1 MKLKTIKQKL
11 NLYTGVVLAVV
22 FLVACIVAFMYSRTS
37 NEKKVRA
44 QLEQIANQKNL
55 EFQANLN
62 SQIILALQMSK
73 SPVIIDYFR
82 NPTDEDLFDQA
93 LKEFSAYQESFLGKA
108 SFWINAKDL
117 KFYSDLNYS
126 YTVNPDDPDSYWY
139 NMTLNE
145 TEVYNFN
152 INYNSELKKT
162 MLWLNVVVR
171 DEKDKPVGIVGTG
184 IPLSNFINEMYK
196 NFDDRIQMYL
206 YNSSLEITGA
216 RDSKILSDKP
226 QVTEFLPYLTEDKAL
241 VEKPVHYKDHGEY
254 YVAPVS
260 VIGWNL
266 VLYRPQHAS
275 DILTYEGMVLGLIM
289 ILIAVVITVFF
300 TYIIR
305 KLMIQTT
312 NHLDTT
318 KEKASAQVELM
329 DQVNAT
335 ITENVDYL
343 DQFGTLIEHQINQIS
358 TSVDNTTDLMNDL
371 EAMNVLRKDSIDSTN
386 DLADSSRVGNSHIA
400 NITAK
405 IEEMSECTD
414 RLTSANNLIASITS
428 KTNLLA
434 MNASIE
440 ASHAGEQ
447 GKGFAVVAKEI
458 RALAEKSR
466 AQQQDVSRA
475 IADINAMVKDMVQY
489 SETAKESFDQIVQN
503 TERVQDN
510 FQNMSN
516 KLESEASLVQ
526 TISAN
531 LQNVSNSNQKINMSF
546 AEMKQSNKLVSTDIS
561 KAVESSDELLVI
573 TDDLLK
579 RIIGPENSS
588 KD

>member
-1 MKLKTIKQKL
+1 MKQRTIRSKIKL
-11 NLYTGVVLAVV
+11 YSITVMAVVLVLSAIMTGIYSRS
-22 FLVACIVAFMYSRTS
+22 ANRTRIVA
-37 NEKKVRA
+37 E
-44 QLEQIANQKNL
+44 LERIANQKNL

-62 SQIILALQMSK
+62 SQIILALQMAK
-73 SPVIIDYFR
+73 SPVVVDYFLD
-82 NPTDEDLFDQA
+82 PKDDDLFEQA
-93 LKEFSAYQESFLGKA
+93 KKEIAAYQESFLGRT

-126 YTVNPDDPDSYWY
+126 YTLDPSNPDDYWW
-139 NMTLNE
+139 NMTMKE

-152 INYNSELKKT
+152 INYNKELGKT

-171 DEKDKPVGIVGTG
+171 DTKDNAIGIVGTG
-184 IPLSNFINEMYK
+184 IPITEFVNDMYK
-196 NFDDRIQMYL
+196 NLPAGINMYL
-206 YNSSLEITGA
+206 YNNSLEVTGA
-216 RDSKILSDKP
+216 KDQKILAEKHSI
-226 QVTEFLPYLTEDKAL
+226 TEFLPGLDNDKAL
-241 VEKPVHYKDHGEY
+241 TDQMISFTKKGEY
-254 YVAPVS
+254 VINPIK

-266 VLYRPQHAS
+266 VLFVPAQFS
-275 DILTYEGMVLGLIM
+275 DNFSGDVFLFGLILDIVCLIIIVIFTV
-289 ILIAVVITVFF
+289 IL
-300 TYIIR
+300 YN
-305 KLMIQTT
+305 LMNRTT
-312 NHLDTT
+312 EHLDTT
-318 KEKASAQVELM
+318 KEKASVQVDLM

-343 DQFGTLIEHQINQIS
+343 EQFGNLIEHQINQIS
-358 TSVDNTTDLMNDL
+358 TSTENTNDLMNDL
-371 EAMNVLRKDSIDSTN
+371 EAMNILRKDSIDSTN
-386 DLADSSRVGNSHIA
+386 DLADSSRTGNEHIS

-405 IEEMSECTD
+405 IGEMSECTN

-475 IADINAMVKDMVQY
+475 IADINAMVKDMVSY
-489 SETAKESFDQIVQN
+489 SETAKASFDQIVAN

-531 LQNVSNSNQKINMSF
+531 LQNVSNSNQKINLSF
-546 AEMKQSNKLVSTDIS
+546 AEMKQSNKLVSKEIS
-561 KAVESSDELLVI
+561 KAVESSDALLVVTDELLKKI
-573 TDDLLK
+573 RGEDK
-579 RIIGPENSS
+579 E
-588 KD
+588 

>member
-1 MKLKTIKQKL
+1 MKQRTIRSKIKL
-11 NLYTGVVLAVV
+11 YSITVMAVVLVLSAIMTGIYSRS
-22 FLVACIVAFMYSRTS
+22 ANRTRIVAD
-37 NEKKVRA
+37 
-44 QLEQIANQKNL
+44 LERIANQKNL

-62 SQIILALQMSK
+62 SQIILALQMAK
-73 SPVIIDYFR
+73 SPVVVDYFLD
-82 NPTDEDLFDQA
+82 PKDDDLFEQA
-93 LKEFSAYQESFLGKA
+93 KKEIAAYQESFLGRT

-126 YTVNPDDPDSYWY
+126 YTLDPSNPDDYWW
-139 NMTLNE
+139 NMTMKE

-152 INYNSELKKT
+152 INYNKELGKT

-171 DEKDKPVGIVGTG
+171 DTKDNAIGIVGTG
-184 IPLSNFINEMYK
+184 IPITEFVNDMYK
-196 NFDDRIQMYL
+196 NLPDGINMYL
-206 YNSSLEITGA
+206 YNNSLEVTGA
-216 RDSKILSDKP
+216 KDQKILAEKHSI
-226 QVTEFLPYLTEDKAL
+226 TEFLPGLDNDKAL
-241 VEKPVHYKDHGEY
+241 TDQMISFTKKGEY
-254 YVAPVS
+254 VINPIK

-266 VLYRPQHAS
+266 VLFVPAQFS
-275 DILTYEGMVLGLIM
+275 DNFSGDVFLFGLILDIVCLIIIVIFTV
-289 ILIAVVITVFF
+289 IL
-300 TYIIR
+300 YN
-305 KLMIQTT
+305 LMNRTT
-312 NHLDTT
+312 EHLDTT
-318 KEKASAQVELM
+318 KEKASVQVDLM

-343 DQFGTLIEHQINQIS
+343 EQFGNLIEHQINQIS
-358 TSVDNTTDLMNDL
+358 TSTENTNDLMNDL
-371 EAMNVLRKDSIDSTN
+371 EAMNILRKDSIDSTN
-386 DLADSSRVGNSHIA
+386 DLADSSRTGNEHIS

-405 IEEMSECTD
+405 IGEMSECTN

-475 IADINAMVKDMVQY
+475 IADINAMVKDMVSY
-489 SETAKESFDQIVQN
+489 SETAKASFDQIVAN

-531 LQNVSNSNQKINMSF
+531 LQNVSNSNQKINLSF
-546 AEMKQSNKLVSTDIS
+546 AEMKQSNKLVSKEIS
-561 KAVESSDELLVI
+561 KAVESSDALLVVTDELLKKI
-573 TDDLLK
+573 RGEDK
-579 RIIGPENSS
+579 E
-588 KD
+588 

>member
-1 MKLKTIKQKL
+1 MA
-11 NLYTGVVLAVV
+11 VVLVLSAIMTGIYSRS
-22 FLVACIVAFMYSRTS
+22 ANRTRIVA
-37 NEKKVRA
+37 E
-44 QLEQIANQKNL
+44 LERIANQKNL

-62 SQIILALQMSK
+62 SQIILALQMAK
-73 SPVIIDYFR
+73 SPVVVDYFLD
-82 NPTDEDLFDQA
+82 PKDDDLFEQA
-93 LKEFSAYQESFLGKA
+93 KKEIAAYQESFLGRT

-126 YTVNPDDPDSYWY
+126 YTLDPSNPDDYWW
-139 NMTLNE
+139 NMTMKE

-152 INYNSELKKT
+152 INYNKELGKT

-171 DEKDKPVGIVGTG
+171 DTKDNAIGIVGTG
-184 IPLSNFINEMYK
+184 IPITEFVNDMYK
-196 NFDDRIQMYL
+196 NLPVGINMYL
-206 YNSSLEITGA
+206 YNNSLEVTGA
-216 RDSKILSDKP
+216 KDQKILAEKHSI
-226 QVTEFLPYLTEDKAL
+226 TEFLPGLDNDKAL
-241 VEKPVHYKDHGEY
+241 TDQMISFTKKGEY
-254 YVAPVS
+254 VINPIK

-266 VLYRPQHAS
+266 VLFVPAQFS
-275 DILTYEGMVLGLIM
+275 DNFSGDVFLFGLILDIVCLIIIVIFTV
-289 ILIAVVITVFF
+289 IL
-300 TYIIR
+300 YN
-305 KLMIQTT
+305 LMNRTT
-312 NHLDTT
+312 EHLDTT
-318 KEKASAQVELM
+318 KEKASVQVDLM

-343 DQFGTLIEHQINQIS
+343 EQFGNLIEHQINQIS
-358 TSVDNTTDLMNDL
+358 TSTENTNDLMNDL
-371 EAMNVLRKDSIDSTN
+371 EAMNILRKDSIDSTN
-386 DLADSSRVGNSHIA
+386 DLADSSRTGNEHIS

-405 IEEMSECTD
+405 IGEMSECTN

-475 IADINAMVKDMVQY
+475 IADINAMVKDMVSY
-489 SETAKESFDQIVQN
+489 SETAKASFDQIVAN

-531 LQNVSNSNQKINMSF
+531 LQNVSNSNQKINLSF
-546 AEMKQSNKLVSTDIS
+546 AEMKQSNKLVSKEIS
-561 KAVESSDELLVI
+561 KAVESSDALLVVTDELLKKI
-573 TDDLLK
+573 RGEDK
-579 RIIGPENSS
+579 E
-588 KD
+588 

>member
-1 MKLKTIKQKL
+1 MKQRTIRSKIR
-11 NLYTGVVLAVV
+11 LYSITVMAVVLVLSAIMTGIYSRS
-22 FLVACIVAFMYSRTS
+22 ANRTRIVA
-37 NEKKVRA
+37 E
-44 QLEQIANQKNL
+44 LEQIANQKNL

-62 SQIILALQMSK
+62 SQIILALQMAK
-73 SPVIIDYFR
+73 SPVVVDYFLD
-82 NPTDEDLFDQA
+82 PKDDDLFEQA
-93 LKEFSAYQESFLGKA
+93 KKEIAAYQESFLGRT

-117 KFYSDLNYS
+117 KFYSDLKYS
-126 YTVNPDDPDSYWY
+126 YTLDPSNPDDYWW
-139 NMTLNE
+139 NMTMKE

-152 INYNSELKKT
+152 INYNKEVGKT
-162 MLWLNVVVR
+162 LLWLNVVVR
-171 DEKDKPVGIVGTG
+171 DTKDNAIGIVGTG
-184 IPLSNFINEMYK
+184 IPITEFVNDMYK
-196 NFDDRIQMYL
+196 NLPAGINMYL
-206 YNSSLEITGA
+206 YNNSLEVTGA
-216 RDSKILSDKP
+216 KDQKILAEKHSI
-226 QVTEFLPYLTEDKAL
+226 TEFLPGLDNDKAL
-241 VEKPVHYKDHGEY
+241 TDQMISFTKKGEY
-254 YVAPVS
+254 VINPIK

-266 VLYRPQHAS
+266 VLFVPAQFS
-275 DILTYEGMVLGLIM
+275 DNFSGDVFLFGLILDIVCLIIIVIFTV
-289 ILIAVVITVFF
+289 IL
-300 TYIIR
+300 YN
-305 KLMIQTT
+305 LMNRTT
-312 NHLDTT
+312 EHLDTT
-318 KEKASAQVELM
+318 KEKASVQVDLM

-343 DQFGTLIEHQINQIS
+343 EQFGNLIEHQINQIS
-358 TSVDNTTDLMNDL
+358 TSTENTNDLMNDL
-371 EAMNVLRKDSIDSTN
+371 EAMNTLRKDSIDSTN
-386 DLADSSRVGNSHIA
+386 DLADSSRTGNEHIS

-405 IEEMSECTD
+405 IGEMSECTN

-475 IADINAMVKDMVQY
+475 IADINAMVKDMVSY
-489 SETAKESFDQIVQN
+489 SETAKASFDQIVAN

-531 LQNVSNSNQKINMSF
+531 LQNVSNSNQKINLSF
-546 AEMKQSNKLVSTDIS
+546 AEMKQSNKLVSKEIS
-561 KAVESSDELLVI
+561 KAVESSDALLVVTDELLKKI
-573 TDDLLK
+573 RGEDK
-579 RIIGPENSS
+579 E
-588 KD
+588 

>member
-1 MKLKTIKQKL
+1 MKQRTIRSKIKL
-11 NLYTGVVLAVV
+11 YSITVMAVVLVLSAIMTGIYSRS
-22 FLVACIVAFMYSRTS
+22 ANRTRIVA
-37 NEKKVRA
+37 E
-44 QLEQIANQKNL
+44 LERIANQKNL

-62 SQIILALQMSK
+62 SQIILALQMAK
-73 SPVIIDYFR
+73 SPVVVDYFLD
-82 NPTDEDLFDQA
+82 PKDDDLFEQA
-93 LKEFSAYQESFLGKA
+93 KKEIAAYQESFLGRT

-126 YTVNPDDPDSYWY
+126 YTLDPSNPDDYWW
-139 NMTLNE
+139 NMTMKE

-152 INYNSELKKT
+152 INYNKELGKT

-171 DEKDKPVGIVGTG
+171 DTKDNAIGIVGTG
-184 IPLSNFINEMYK
+184 IPITEFVNDMYK
-196 NFDDRIQMYL
+196 NLPDGINMYL
-206 YNSSLEITGA
+206 YNNSLEVTGA
-216 RDSKILSDKP
+216 KDQKILAEKHSI
-226 QVTEFLPYLTEDKAL
+226 TEFLPGLDNDKAL
-241 VEKPVHYKDHGEY
+241 TDQMISFTKKGEY
-254 YVAPVS
+254 VIHPIK

-266 VLYRPQHAS
+266 VLFVPAQFS
-275 DILTYEGMVLGLIM
+275 DNFSGDVFLFGLILDIVCLIIIVIFTV
-289 ILIAVVITVFF
+289 IL
-300 TYIIR
+300 YN
-305 KLMIQTT
+305 LMNRTT
-312 NHLDTT
+312 EHLDTT
-318 KEKASAQVELM
+318 KEKASVQVDLM

-343 DQFGTLIEHQINQIS
+343 EQFGNLIEHQINQIS
-358 TSVDNTTDLMNDL
+358 TSTENTNDLMNDL
-371 EAMNVLRKDSIDSTN
+371 EAMNILRKDSIDSTN
-386 DLADSSRVGNSHIA
+386 DLADSSRTGNEHIS

-405 IEEMSECTD
+405 IGEMSECTN

-475 IADINAMVKDMVQY
+475 IADINAMVKDMVSY
-489 SETAKESFDQIVQN
+489 SETAKASFDQIVAN

-531 LQNVSNSNQKINMSF
+531 LQNVSNSNQKINLSF
-546 AEMKQSNKLVSTDIS
+546 AEMKQSNKLVSKEIS
-561 KAVESSDELLVI
+561 KAVESSDALLVVTDELLKKI
-573 TDDLLK
+573 RGEDK
-579 RIIGPENSS
+579 E
-588 KD
+588 

>member
-1 MKLKTIKQKL
+1 MKQRTIRSKIR
-11 NLYTGVVLAVV
+11 LYSITVMAVVLVLSAIMTGIYSRS
-22 FLVACIVAFMYSRTS
+22 ANRTRIVA
-37 NEKKVRA
+37 E
-44 QLEQIANQKNL
+44 LERIANQKNL

-62 SQIILALQMSK
+62 SQIILALQMAK
-73 SPVIIDYFR
+73 SPVVVDYFLD
-82 NPTDEDLFDQA
+82 PKDDDLFEQA
-93 LKEFSAYQESFLGKA
+93 KKEIAAYQESFLGRT

-126 YTVNPDDPDSYWY
+126 YTLDPSNPDDYWW
-139 NMTLNE
+139 NMTMKE

-152 INYNSELKKT
+152 INYNKELGKT

-171 DEKDKPVGIVGTG
+171 DTKDNAIGIVGTG
-184 IPLSNFINEMYK
+184 IPITEFVNDMYK
-196 NFDDRIQMYL
+196 NLPAGINMYL
-206 YNSSLEITGA
+206 YNNSLEVTGA
-216 RDSKILSDKP
+216 KDQKILAEKHSI
-226 QVTEFLPYLTEDKAL
+226 TEFLPGLDNDKAL
-241 VEKPVHYKDHGEY
+241 TDQMISFTKKGEY
-254 YVAPVS
+254 VINPIK

-266 VLYRPQHAS
+266 VLFVPAQFS
-275 DILTYEGMVLGLIM
+275 DNFSGDVFLFGLILDIVCLIIIVIFTV
-289 ILIAVVITVFF
+289 IL
-300 TYIIR
+300 YN
-305 KLMIQTT
+305 LMNRTT
-312 NHLDTT
+312 EHLDTT
-318 KEKASAQVELM
+318 KEKASVQVDLM

-343 DQFGTLIEHQINQIS
+343 EQFGNLIEHQINQIS
-358 TSVDNTTDLMNDL
+358 TSTENTNDLMNDL
-371 EAMNVLRKDSIDSTN
+371 EAMNILRKDSIDSTN
-386 DLADSSRVGNSHIA
+386 DLADSSRTGNEHIS

-405 IEEMSECTD
+405 IGEMSECTN

-475 IADINAMVKDMVQY
+475 IADINAMVKDMVSY
-489 SETAKESFDQIVQN
+489 SETAKASFDQIVAN

-531 LQNVSNSNQKINMSF
+531 LQNVSNSNQKINLSF
-546 AEMKQSNKLVSTDIS
+546 AEMKQSNKLVSKEIS
-561 KAVESSDELLVI
+561 KAVESSDALLVVTDELLKKI
-573 TDDLLK
+573 RGEDK
-579 RIIGPENSS
+579 E
-588 KD
+588 

>member
-1 MKLKTIKQKL
+1 MKQRTIRSKIR
-11 NLYTGVVLAVV
+11 LYSITVMAVVLVLSAIMTGIYSRS
-22 FLVACIVAFMYSRTS
+22 ANRTRIVA
-37 NEKKVRA
+37 E
-44 QLEQIANQKNL
+44 LEQIANQKNL

-62 SQIILALQMSK
+62 SQIILALQMAK
-73 SPVIIDYFR
+73 SPVVVDYFLD
-82 NPTDEDLFDQA
+82 PKDDDLFEQA
-93 LKEFSAYQESFLGKA
+93 KKEIAAYQESFLGRT

-117 KFYSDLNYS
+117 KFYSDLKYS
-126 YTVNPDDPDSYWY
+126 YTLDPSNPDDYWW
-139 NMTLNE
+139 NMTMKE

-152 INYNSELKKT
+152 INYNKELGKT

-171 DEKDKPVGIVGTG
+171 DTKDNAIGIVGTG
-184 IPLSNFINEMYK
+184 IPITEFVNDMYK
-196 NFDDRIQMYL
+196 NLPAGINMYL
-206 YNSSLEITGA
+206 YNNSLEVTGA
-216 RDSKILSDKP
+216 KDQKILAEKHSI
-226 QVTEFLPYLTEDKAL
+226 TEFLPGLDNDKAL
-241 VEKPVHYKDHGEY
+241 TDQMISFTKKGEY
-254 YVAPVS
+254 VINPIK

-266 VLYRPQHAS
+266 VLFVPAQFS
-275 DILTYEGMVLGLIM
+275 DNFSGDVFLFGLILDIVCLIIIVIFTV
-289 ILIAVVITVFF
+289 IL
-300 TYIIR
+300 YN
-305 KLMIQTT
+305 LMNRTT
-312 NHLDTT
+312 EHLDTT
-318 KEKASAQVELM
+318 KEKASVQVDLM

-343 DQFGTLIEHQINQIS
+343 EQFGNLIEHQINQIS
-358 TSVDNTTDLMNDL
+358 TSTENTNDLMNDL
-371 EAMNVLRKDSIDSTN
+371 EAMNILRKDSIDSTN
-386 DLADSSRVGNSHIA
+386 DLADSSRTGNEHIS

-405 IEEMSECTD
+405 IGEMSECTN

-475 IADINAMVKDMVQY
+475 IADINAMVKDMVSY
-489 SETAKESFDQIVQN
+489 SETAKASFDQIVAN

-531 LQNVSNSNQKINMSF
+531 LQNVSNSNQKINLSF
-546 AEMKQSNKLVSTDIS
+546 AEMKQSNKLVSKEIS
-561 KAVESSDELLVI
+561 KAVESSDALLVVTDELLKKI
-573 TDDLLK
+573 RGEDK
-579 RIIGPENSS
+579 E
-588 KD
+588 

>member
-1 MKLKTIKQKL
+1 MKQRTIRSKIR
-11 NLYTGVVLAVV
+11 LYSITVMAVVLVLSAIMTGIYSRS
-22 FLVACIVAFMYSRTS
+22 ANRTRIVA
-37 NEKKVRA
+37 E
-44 QLEQIANQKNL
+44 LEQIANQKNL

-62 SQIILALQMSK
+62 SQIILALQMAK
-73 SPVIIDYFR
+73 SPVVVDYFLD
-82 NPTDEDLFDQA
+82 PKDDDLFEQA
-93 LKEFSAYQESFLGKA
+93 KKEIAAYQESFLGRT

-117 KFYSDLNYS
+117 KFYSDLKYS
-126 YTVNPDDPDSYWY
+126 YTLDPSNPDDYWW
-139 NMTLNE
+139 NMTMNE

-152 INYNSELKKT
+152 INYNKEVGKT
-162 MLWLNVVVR
+162 LLWLNVVVR
-171 DEKDKPVGIVGTG
+171 DTKDNAIGIVGTG
-184 IPLSNFINEMYK
+184 IPLTEFVNDMYK
-196 NFDDRIQMYL
+196 NLPDGINMYL
-206 YNSSLEITGA
+206 YNNSLEVTGA
-216 RDSKILSDKP
+216 KDQKILAEKHSI
-226 QVTEFLPYLTEDKAL
+226 TEFLPGLDNDKAL
-241 VEKPVHYKDHGEY
+241 TDQMISFTKKGEY
-254 YVAPVS
+254 VINPIK

-266 VLYRPQHAS
+266 VLFVPAQFS
-275 DILTYEGMVLGLIM
+275 DNFSGDVFLFGLILDIVCLIIIVIFTV
-289 ILIAVVITVFF
+289 IL
-300 TYIIR
+300 YN
-305 KLMIQTT
+305 LMNRTT
-312 NHLDTT
+312 EHLDTT
-318 KEKASAQVELM
+318 KEKASVQVDLM

-343 DQFGTLIEHQINQIS
+343 EQFGNLIEHQINQIS
-358 TSVDNTTDLMNDL
+358 TSTENTNDLMNDL
-371 EAMNVLRKDSIDSTN
+371 EAMNILRKDSIDSTN
-386 DLADSSRVGNSHIA
+386 DLADSSRTGNEHIS

-405 IEEMSECTD
+405 IGEMSECTN

-475 IADINAMVKDMVQY
+475 IADINAMVKDMVSY
-489 SETAKESFDQIVQN
+489 SETAKASFDQIVAN

-531 LQNVSNSNQKINMSF
+531 LQNVSNSNQKINLSF
-546 AEMKQSNKLVSTDIS
+546 AEMKQSNKLVSKEIS
-561 KAVESSDELLVI
+561 KAVESSDDLLVVTDELLKKI
-573 TDDLLK
+573 RGEDK
-579 RIIGPENSS
+579 E
-588 KD
+588 

>member
-1 MKLKTIKQKL
+1 MKQRTIRSKIKL
-11 NLYTGVVLAVV
+11 YSITVMAVVLVLSAIMTGIYSRS
-22 FLVACIVAFMYSRTS
+22 ANRTRIVA
-37 NEKKVRA
+37 E
-44 QLEQIANQKNL
+44 LERIANQKNL

-62 SQIILALQMSK
+62 SQIILALQMAK
-73 SPVIIDYFR
+73 SPVVVDYFLD
-82 NPTDEDLFDQA
+82 PKDDDLFEQA
-93 LKEFSAYQESFLGKA
+93 KKEIAAYQESFLGRT

-126 YTVNPDDPDSYWY
+126 YTLDPSNPDDYWW
-139 NMTLNE
+139 NMTMKE

-152 INYNSELKKT
+152 INYNKELGKT

-171 DEKDKPVGIVGTG
+171 DTKDNAIGIVGTG
-184 IPLSNFINEMYK
+184 IPITEFVNDMYK
-196 NFDDRIQMYL
+196 NLPDGINMYL
-206 YNSSLEITGA
+206 YNNSLEVTGA
-216 RDSKILSDKP
+216 KDQKILAEKHSI
-226 QVTEFLPYLTEDKAL
+226 TEFLPGLDNDKAL
-241 VEKPVHYKDHGEY
+241 TDQMISFTKKGEY
-254 YVAPVS
+254 VINPIK

-266 VLYRPQHAS
+266 VLFVPAQFS
-275 DILTYEGMVLGLIM
+275 DNFSGDVFLFGLILDIVCLIIIVIFTV
-289 ILIAVVITVFF
+289 IL
-300 TYIIR
+300 YN
-305 KLMIQTT
+305 LMNRTT
-312 NHLDTT
+312 EHLDTT
-318 KEKASAQVELM
+318 KEKASVQVDLM

-343 DQFGTLIEHQINQIS
+343 EQFGNLIEHQINQIS
-358 TSVDNTTDLMNDL
+358 TSTENTNDLMNDL
-371 EAMNVLRKDSIDSTN
+371 EAMNILRKDSIDSTN
-386 DLADSSRVGNSHIA
+386 DLADSSRTGNEHIS

-405 IEEMSECTD
+405 IGEMSECTN

-475 IADINAMVKDMVQY
+475 IADINAMVKDMVSY
-489 SETAKESFDQIVQN
+489 SETAKASFDQIVAN

-531 LQNVSNSNQKINMSF
+531 LQNVSNSNQKINLSF
-546 AEMKQSNKLVSTDIS
+546 AEMKQSNKLVSKEIS
-561 KAVESSDELLVI
+561 KAVESSDALLVVTDELLKKI
-573 TDDLLK
+573 RGEDK
-579 RIIGPENSS
+579 E
-588 KD
+588 

>member
-1 MKLKTIKQKL
+1 MKQRTIRSKIR
-11 NLYTGVVLAVV
+11 LYSITVMAVVLVLSAIMTGIYSRS
-22 FLVACIVAFMYSRTS
+22 ANRTRIVA
-37 NEKKVRA
+37 E
-44 QLEQIANQKNL
+44 LEQIANQKNL

-62 SQIILALQMSK
+62 SQIILALQMAK
-73 SPVIIDYFR
+73 SPVVVDYFL
-82 NPTDEDLFDQA
+82 NPKDDDLFEQA
-93 LKEFSAYQESFLGKA
+93 KKEIAAYQESFLGRT

-117 KFYSDLNYS
+117 KFYSDLKYS
-126 YTVNPDDPDSYWY
+126 YTLDPSNPDDYWW
-139 NMTLNE
+139 NMTMKE

-152 INYNSELKKT
+152 INYNKEVGKT
-162 MLWLNVVVR
+162 LLWLNVVVR
-171 DEKDKPVGIVGTG
+171 DTKDNAIGIVGTG
-184 IPLSNFINEMYK
+184 IPLTEFVNDMYK
-196 NFDDRIQMYL
+196 NLPDGINMYL
-206 YNSSLEITGA
+206 YNNSLEVTGA
-216 RDSKILSDKP
+216 KDQKILAEKP
-226 QVTEFLPYLTEDKAL
+226 SITEFLPGLDNDKAL
-241 VEKPVHYKDHGEY
+241 TDKMISFTKKGEY
-254 YVAPVS
+254 VINPIK

-266 VLYRPQHAS
+266 VLFVPAQFS
-275 DILTYEGMVLGLIM
+275 DNFSGDVLLLGLILDIVCLIIIVIFTV
-289 ILIAVVITVFF
+289 IL
-300 TYIIR
+300 YN
-305 KLMIQTT
+305 LMNQTT
-312 NHLDTT
+312 EHLDTT
-318 KEKASAQVELM
+318 KEKASVQVDLM

-343 DQFGTLIEHQINQIS
+343 EQFGNLIEHQINQIS
-358 TSVDNTTDLMNDL
+358 TSTENTNDLMNDL
-371 EAMNVLRKDSIDSTN
+371 EAMNTLRKDSIDSTN
-386 DLADSSRVGNSHIA
+386 DLADSSRTGNEHIS

-405 IEEMSECTD
+405 IGEMSECTN

-475 IADINAMVKDMVQY
+475 IADINAMVKDMVSY
-489 SETAKESFDQIVQN
+489 SETAKVSFEQIVAN

-531 LQNVSNSNQKINMSF
+531 LQNVSNSNQKINLSF
-546 AEMKQSNKLVSTDIS
+546 AEMKQSNKLVSKEIS
-561 KAVESSDELLVI
+561 KAVESSDDLLVVTDELLKKI
-573 TDDLLK
+573 RGEDK
-579 RIIGPENSS
+579 E
-588 KD
+588 

>member
-1 MKLKTIKQKL
+1 MKQRTIRSKIR
-11 NLYTGVVLAVV
+11 LYSITVMAVVLVLSAIMTGIYSRS
-22 FLVACIVAFMYSRTS
+22 ANRTRIVA
-37 NEKKVRA
+37 E
-44 QLEQIANQKNL
+44 LEQIANQKNL

-62 SQIILALQMSK
+62 SQIILALQMAK
-73 SPVIIDYFR
+73 SPVVVDYFLD
-82 NPTDEDLFDQA
+82 PKDDDLFEQA
-93 LKEFSAYQESFLGKA
+93 KKEIAAYQESFLGRT

-117 KFYSDLNYS
+117 KFYSDLKYS
-126 YTVNPDDPDSYWY
+126 YTLDPSNPDDYWW
-139 NMTLNE
+139 NMTMKE

-152 INYNSELKKT
+152 INYNKEVGKT
-162 MLWLNVVVR
+162 LLWLNVVVR
-171 DEKDKPVGIVGTG
+171 DTKDNAIGIVGTG
-184 IPLSNFINEMYK
+184 IPLTEFVNDMYK
-196 NFDDRIQMYL
+196 NLPDGINMYL
-206 YNSSLEITGA
+206 YNNSLEVTGA
-216 RDSKILSDKP
+216 KDQKILVEKP
-226 QVTEFLPYLTEDKAL
+226 SITEFLPGLDNNKAL
-241 VEKPVHYKDHGEY
+241 TDKMISFTNKGEY
-254 YVAPVS
+254 VINPIK

-266 VLYRPQHAS
+266 VLFVPAQFS
-275 DILTYEGMVLGLIM
+275 DNFSGDVLLLGLILDIVCLIIIVIFTV
-289 ILIAVVITVFF
+289 IL
-300 TYIIR
+300 YN
-305 KLMIQTT
+305 LMNQTT
-312 NHLDTT
+312 EHLDTT
-318 KEKASAQVELM
+318 KEKASVQVDLM

-343 DQFGTLIEHQINQIS
+343 EQFGNLIEHQINQIS
-358 TSVDNTTDLMNDL
+358 TSTENTNDLMNDL
-371 EAMNVLRKDSIDSTN
+371 EAMNILRKDSIDSTN
-386 DLADSSRVGNSHIA
+386 DLADSSRTGNEHIS

-405 IEEMSECTD
+405 IGEMSECTN

-475 IADINAMVKDMVQY
+475 IADINAMVKDMVSY
-489 SETAKESFDQIVQN
+489 SETAKASFEQIVAN

-531 LQNVSNSNQKINMSF
+531 LQNVSNSNQKINLSF
-546 AEMKQSNKLVSTDIS
+546 AEMKQSNKLVSKEIS
-561 KAVESSDELLVI
+561 KAVESSDDLLVVTDELLKKI
-573 TDDLLK
+573 RGEDK
-579 RIIGPENSS
+579 E
-588 KD
+588 

>member
-1 MKLKTIKQKL
+1 MKQRTIRSKIKL
-11 NLYTGVVLAVV
+11 YSITVMAVVLVLSAIMTGIYSRS
-22 FLVACIVAFMYSRTS
+22 ANRTRIVA
-37 NEKKVRA
+37 E
-44 QLEQIANQKNL
+44 LERIANQKNL

-62 SQIILALQMSK
+62 SQIILALQMAK
-73 SPVIIDYFR
+73 SPVVVDYFLD
-82 NPTDEDLFDQA
+82 PKDDDLFEQA
-93 LKEFSAYQESFLGKA
+93 KKEIAAYQESFLGRT

-126 YTVNPDDPDSYWY
+126 YTLDPSNPDDYWW
-139 NMTLNE
+139 NMTMKE

-152 INYNSELKKT
+152 INYNKELGKT

-171 DEKDKPVGIVGTG
+171 DTKDNAIGIVGTG
-184 IPLSNFINEMYK
+184 IPITEFVNDMYK
-196 NFDDRIQMYL
+196 NLPAGINMYL
-206 YNSSLEITGA
+206 YNNSLEVTGA
-216 RDSKILSDKP
+216 KDQKILAEKHSI
-226 QVTEFLPYLTEDKAL
+226 TEFLPGLDNDKAL
-241 VEKPVHYKDHGEY
+241 TDKMISFTKKGEY
-254 YVAPVS
+254 VINPIK

-266 VLYRPQHAS
+266 VLFVPTQFS
-275 DILTYEGMVLGLIM
+275 DNFSGDVFLLGLILDIVCLIIIVIFTV
-289 ILIAVVITVFF
+289 IL
-300 TYIIR
+300 YN
-305 KLMIQTT
+305 LMNRTT
-312 NHLDTT
+312 EHLNTT
-318 KEKASAQVELM
+318 KEKASVQVDLM

-343 DQFGTLIEHQINQIS
+343 EQFGNLIEHQINQIS
-358 TSVDNTTDLMNDL
+358 TSTENTNDLMNDL
-371 EAMNVLRKDSIDSTN
+371 EAMNILRKDSIDSTN
-386 DLADSSRVGNSHIA
+386 DLADSSRTGNEHIS

-405 IEEMSECTD
+405 IGEMSECTN

-475 IADINAMVKDMVQY
+475 IADINAMVKDMVSY
-489 SETAKESFDQIVQN
+489 SETAKASFDQIVAN

-531 LQNVSNSNQKINMSF
+531 LQNVSNSNQKINLSF
-546 AEMKQSNKLVSTDIS
+546 AEMKQSNKLVSKEIS
-561 KAVESSDELLVI
+561 KAVESSDDLLVVTDELLKKI
-573 TDDLLK
+573 RGEDN
-579 RIIGPENSS
+579 E
-588 KD
+588 

>member
-1 MKLKTIKQKL
+1 MA
-11 NLYTGVVLAVV
+11 VVLVLSAIMTGIYSRS
-22 FLVACIVAFMYSRTS
+22 ANRTRIVA
-37 NEKKVRA
+37 E
-44 QLEQIANQKNL
+44 LERIANQKNL

-62 SQIILALQMSK
+62 SQIILALQMAK
-73 SPVIIDYFR
+73 SPVVVDYFLD
-82 NPTDEDLFDQA
+82 PKDDDLFEQA
-93 LKEFSAYQESFLGKA
+93 KKEIAAYQESFLGRT

-126 YTVNPDDPDSYWY
+126 YTLDPSNPDDYWW
-139 NMTLNE
+139 NMTMKE

-152 INYNSELKKT
+152 INYNKELGKT

-171 DEKDKPVGIVGTG
+171 DTKDNAIGIVGTG
-184 IPLSNFINEMYK
+184 IPITEFVNDMYK
-196 NFDDRIQMYL
+196 NLPDGINMYL
-206 YNSSLEITGA
+206 YNNSLEVTGA
-216 RDSKILSDKP
+216 KDQKILAEKHSI
-226 QVTEFLPYLTEDKAL
+226 TEFLPGLDNDKAL
-241 VEKPVHYKDHGEY
+241 TDQMISFTKKGEY
-254 YVAPVS
+254 VINPIK

-266 VLYRPQHAS
+266 VLFVPAQFS
-275 DILTYEGMVLGLIM
+275 DNFSGDVFLFGLILDIVCLIIIVIFTV
-289 ILIAVVITVFF
+289 IL
-300 TYIIR
+300 YN
-305 KLMIQTT
+305 LMNRTT
-312 NHLDTT
+312 EHLDTT
-318 KEKASAQVELM
+318 KEKASVQVDLM

-343 DQFGTLIEHQINQIS
+343 EQFGNLIEHQINQIS
-358 TSVDNTTDLMNDL
+358 TSTENTNDLMNDL
-371 EAMNVLRKDSIDSTN
+371 EAMNILRKDSIDSTN
-386 DLADSSRVGNSHIA
+386 DLADSSRTGNEHIS

-405 IEEMSECTD
+405 IGEMSECTN

-475 IADINAMVKDMVQY
+475 IADINAMVKDMVSY
-489 SETAKESFDQIVQN
+489 SETAKASFDQIVAN

-531 LQNVSNSNQKINMSF
+531 LQNVSNSNQKINLSF
-546 AEMKQSNKLVSTDIS
+546 AEMKQSNKLVSKEIS
-561 KAVESSDELLVI
+561 KAVESSDALLVVTDELLKKI
-573 TDDLLK
+573 RGEDK
-579 RIIGPENSS
+579 E
-588 KD
+588 

>member
-1 MKLKTIKQKL
+1 MKQRTIRSKIR
-11 NLYTGVVLAVV
+11 LYSITVMAVVLVLSAIMTGIYSRS
-22 FLVACIVAFMYSRTS
+22 ANRTRIVA
-37 NEKKVRA
+37 E
-44 QLEQIANQKNL
+44 LERIANQKNL

-62 SQIILALQMSK
+62 SQIILALQMAK
-73 SPVIIDYFR
+73 SPVVVDYFLD
-82 NPTDEDLFDQA
+82 PKDDDLFEQA
-93 LKEFSAYQESFLGKA
+93 KKEIAAYQESFLGRT

-126 YTVNPDDPDSYWY
+126 YTLDPSNPDDYWW
-139 NMTLNE
+139 NMTMKE

-152 INYNSELKKT
+152 INYNKELGKT

-171 DEKDKPVGIVGTG
+171 DTKDNAIGIVGTG
-184 IPLSNFINEMYK
+184 IPITEFVNDMYK
-196 NFDDRIQMYL
+196 NLPDGINMYL
-206 YNSSLEITGA
+206 YNNSLEVTGA
-216 RDSKILSDKP
+216 KDQKILAEKHSI
-226 QVTEFLPYLTEDKAL
+226 TEFLPGLDNDKAL
-241 VEKPVHYKDHGEY
+241 TDQMIIFTKKGEY
-254 YVAPVS
+254 VINPIK

-266 VLYRPQHAS
+266 VLFVPAQFS
-275 DILTYEGMVLGLIM
+275 DNFSGDVFLFGLILDIVCLIIIVIFTV
-289 ILIAVVITVFF
+289 IL
-300 TYIIR
+300 YN
-305 KLMIQTT
+305 LMNRTT
-312 NHLDTT
+312 EHLDTT
-318 KEKASAQVELM
+318 KEKASVQVDLM

-343 DQFGTLIEHQINQIS
+343 EQFGNLIEHQINQIS
-358 TSVDNTTDLMNDL
+358 TSTENTNDLMNDL
-371 EAMNVLRKDSIDSTN
+371 EAMNILRKDSIDSTN
-386 DLADSSRVGNSHIA
+386 DLADSSRTGNEHIS

-405 IEEMSECTD
+405 IGEMSECTN

-475 IADINAMVKDMVQY
+475 IADINAMVKDMVSY
-489 SETAKESFDQIVQN
+489 SETAKASFDQIVAN

-531 LQNVSNSNQKINMSF
+531 LQNVSNSNQKINLSF
-546 AEMKQSNKLVSTDIS
+546 AEMKQSNKLVSKEIS
-561 KAVESSDELLVI
+561 KAVESSDALLVVTDELLKKI
-573 TDDLLK
+573 RGEDK
-579 RIIGPENSS
+579 E
-588 KD
+588 

>member
-1 MKLKTIKQKL
+1 MA
-11 NLYTGVVLAVV
+11 VVLVLSAIMTGIYSRS
-22 FLVACIVAFMYSRTS
+22 ANRTRIVA
-37 NEKKVRA
+37 E
-44 QLEQIANQKNL
+44 LERIANQKNL

-62 SQIILALQMSK
+62 SQIILALQMAK
-73 SPVIIDYFR
+73 SPVVVDYFLD
-82 NPTDEDLFDQA
+82 PKDDDLFEQA
-93 LKEFSAYQESFLGKA
+93 KKEIAAYQESFLGRT

-126 YTVNPDDPDSYWY
+126 YTLDPSNPDDYWW
-139 NMTLNE
+139 NMTMKE

-152 INYNSELKKT
+152 INYNKELGKT

-171 DEKDKPVGIVGTG
+171 DTKDNAIGIVGTG
-184 IPLSNFINEMYK
+184 IPITEFVNDMYK
-196 NFDDRIQMYL
+196 NLPAGINMYL
-206 YNSSLEITGA
+206 YNNSLEVTGA
-216 RDSKILSDKP
+216 KDQKILAEKHSI
-226 QVTEFLPYLTEDKAL
+226 TEFLPGLDNDKAL
-241 VEKPVHYKDHGEY
+241 TDQMISFTKKGEY
-254 YVAPVS
+254 VINPIK

-266 VLYRPQHAS
+266 VLFVPAQFS
-275 DILTYEGMVLGLIM
+275 DNFSGDVLLLGLILDIVCLIIIVIFTV
-289 ILIAVVITVFF
+289 IL
-300 TYIIR
+300 YN
-305 KLMIQTT
+305 LMNRTT
-312 NHLDTT
+312 EHLDTT
-318 KEKASAQVELM
+318 KEKASVQVDLM

-343 DQFGTLIEHQINQIS
+343 EQFGNLIEHQINQIS
-358 TSVDNTTDLMNDL
+358 TSTENTNDLMNDL
-371 EAMNVLRKDSIDSTN
+371 EAMNILRKDSIDSTN
-386 DLADSSRVGNSHIA
+386 DLADSSRTGNEHIS

-405 IEEMSECTD
+405 IGEMSECTN

-475 IADINAMVKDMVQY
+475 IADINAMVKDMVSY
-489 SETAKESFDQIVQN
+489 SETAKASFDQIVAN

-531 LQNVSNSNQKINMSF
+531 LQNVSNSNQKINLSF
-546 AEMKQSNKLVSTDIS
+546 AEMKQSNKLVSKEIS
-561 KAVESSDELLVI
+561 KAVESSDALLVVTDELLKKI
-573 TDDLLK
+573 RGEDK
-579 RIIGPENSS
+579 E
-588 KD
+588 

>member
-1 MKLKTIKQKL
+1 MKQRTIRSKIKL
-11 NLYTGVVLAVV
+11 YSITVMAVVLVLSAIMTGIYSRS
-22 FLVACIVAFMYSRTS
+22 ANRTRIVA
-37 NEKKVRA
+37 E
-44 QLEQIANQKNL
+44 LERIANQKNL

-62 SQIILALQMSK
+62 SQIILALQMAK
-73 SPVIIDYFR
+73 SPVVVDYFLD
-82 NPTDEDLFDQA
+82 PKDDDLFEQA
-93 LKEFSAYQESFLGKA
+93 KKEIAAYQESFLGRT

-126 YTVNPDDPDSYWY
+126 YTLDPSNPDDYWW
-139 NMTLNE
+139 NMTMKE

-152 INYNSELKKT
+152 INYNKELGKT

-171 DEKDKPVGIVGTG
+171 DTKDNAIGIVGTG
-184 IPLSNFINEMYK
+184 IPITEFVNDMYK
-196 NFDDRIQMYL
+196 NLPAGINMYL
-206 YNSSLEITGA
+206 YNNSLEVTGA
-216 RDSKILSDKP
+216 KDQKILAEKHSI
-226 QVTEFLPYLTEDKAL
+226 TEFLPGLDNDKAL
-241 VEKPVHYKDHGEY
+241 TDQMISFTKKGEY
-254 YVAPVS
+254 VINPIK

-266 VLYRPQHAS
+266 VLFVPAQFS
-275 DILTYEGMVLGLIM
+275 NNFSGDVFLFGLILDIVCLIIIVIFTV
-289 ILIAVVITVFF
+289 IL
-300 TYIIR
+300 YN
-305 KLMIQTT
+305 LMNRTT
-312 NHLDTT
+312 EHLDTT
-318 KEKASAQVELM
+318 KEKASVQVDLM

-343 DQFGTLIEHQINQIS
+343 EQFGNLIEHQINQIS
-358 TSVDNTTDLMNDL
+358 TSTENTNDLMNDL
-371 EAMNVLRKDSIDSTN
+371 EAMNILRKDSIDSTN
-386 DLADSSRVGNSHIA
+386 DLADSSRTGNEHIS

-405 IEEMSECTD
+405 IGEMSECTN

-475 IADINAMVKDMVQY
+475 IADINAMVKDMVSY
-489 SETAKESFDQIVQN
+489 SETAKASFDQIVAN

-531 LQNVSNSNQKINMSF
+531 LQNVSNSNQKINLSF
-546 AEMKQSNKLVSTDIS
+546 AEMKQSNKLVSKEIS
-561 KAVESSDELLVI
+561 KAVESSDALLVVTDELLKKI
-573 TDDLLK
+573 RGEDK
-579 RIIGPENSS
+579 E
-588 KD
+588 

>member
-1 MKLKTIKQKL
+1 MKQRTIRGKIKL
-11 NLYTGVVLAVV
+11 YSITVMAVVLVLSA
-22 FLVACIVAFMYSRTS
+22 IMTGIYSRSANRTRS
-37 NEKKVRA
+37 VAE
-44 QLEQIANQKNL
+44 LEQIANQKNL

-62 SQIILALQMSK
+62 SQIILALQMAK
-73 SPVIIDYFR
+73 SPVVVDYFLD
-82 NPTDEDLFDQA
+82 PKDDDLFEQA
-93 LKEFSAYQESFLGKA
+93 KKEIAAYQESFLGRT

-126 YTVNPDDPDSYWY
+126 YTLDPSNPDDYWW
-139 NMTLNE
+139 NMTMKE

-152 INYNSELKKT
+152 INYNKELGKT

-171 DEKDKPVGIVGTG
+171 DTKDNAIGIVGTG
-184 IPLSNFINEMYK
+184 IPITEFVNDMYK
-196 NFDDRIQMYL
+196 NLPAGINMYL
-206 YNSSLEITGA
+206 YNNSLEVTGA
-216 RDSKILSDKP
+216 KDQKILAEKHSI
-226 QVTEFLPYLTEDKAL
+226 TEFLPGLDNDKAL
-241 VEKPVHYKDHGEY
+241 TDKMISFTKKGEY
-254 YVAPVS
+254 VINPIK

-266 VLYRPQHAS
+266 VLFVPAQFGDNFS
-275 DILTYEGMVLGLIM
+275 GDVLLLGLILDIVCLIIIVIFTV
-289 ILIAVVITVFF
+289 IL
-300 TYIIR
+300 YN
-305 KLMIQTT
+305 LMNRTT
-312 NHLDTT
+312 EHLDTT
-318 KEKASAQVELM
+318 KEKASVQVDLM

-343 DQFGTLIEHQINQIS
+343 EQFGNLIEHQINQIS
-358 TSVDNTTDLMNDL
+358 TSTENTNDLMNDL
-371 EAMNVLRKDSIDSTN
+371 EAMNILRKDSIDSTN
-386 DLADSSRVGNSHIA
+386 DLADSSRTGNEHIS

-405 IEEMSECTD
+405 IGEMSECTN

-475 IADINAMVKDMVQY
+475 IADINAMVKDMVSY
-489 SETAKESFDQIVQN
+489 SETAKASFDQIVAN

-531 LQNVSNSNQKINMSF
+531 LQNVSNSNQKINLSF
-546 AEMKQSNKLVSTDIS
+546 AEMKQSNKLVSKEIS
-561 KAVESSDELLVI
+561 KAVESSDALLVVTDELLKKI
-573 TDDLLK
+573 RGEDK
-579 RIIGPENSS
+579 E
-588 KD
+588 

>member
-1 MKLKTIKQKL
+1 MKQRTIMSKIR
-11 NLYTGVVLAVV
+11 LYSITVMAVVLVLSAIMTGIYSRS
-22 FLVACIVAFMYSRTS
+22 ANRTRIVA
-37 NEKKVRA
+37 E
-44 QLEQIANQKNL
+44 LEQIANQKNL

-73 SPVIIDYFR
+73 SPVVVDYFLD
-82 NPTDEDLFDQA
+82 PKDDDLFEQA
-93 LKEFSAYQESFLGKA
+93 KKEIAAYQESFLGRT

-117 KFYSDLNYS
+117 KFYSDLKYS
-126 YTVNPDDPDSYWY
+126 YTLDPSNPDDYWW
-139 NMTLNE
+139 NMTMQE

-152 INYNSELKKT
+152 TNYNKELGKT

-171 DEKDKPVGIVGTG
+171 DTKDNAIGIVGTG
-184 IPLSNFINEMYK
+184 IPLTEFVNDMYK
-196 NFDDRIQMYL
+196 NLPDGINMYL
-206 YNSSLEITGA
+206 YNNSLEVTGA
-216 RDSKILSDKP
+216 KDQKILTEKP
-226 QVTEFLPYLTEDKAL
+226 SITEFLPGLDNDKAL
-241 VEKPVHYKDHGEY
+241 TDKMISFTKKGEY
-254 YVAPVS
+254 VINPIK

-266 VLYRPQHAS
+266 VLFVPAQFS
-275 DILTYEGMVLGLIM
+275 DNFSKDVFLLGLILDIACLIIIVIFTV
-289 ILIAVVITVFF
+289 IL
-300 TYIIR
+300 YN
-305 KLMIQTT
+305 LMNRTT
-312 NHLDTT
+312 EHLDTT
-318 KEKASAQVELM
+318 KEKASVQVDLM

-343 DQFGTLIEHQINQIS
+343 EQFGNLIEHQINQIS
-358 TSVDNTTDLMNDL
+358 TSTENTIDLMNDL
-371 EAMNVLRKDSIDSTN
+371 EAMNILRKDSIDSTN
-386 DLADSSRVGNSHIA
+386 DLADSSRTGNEHIS

-405 IEEMSECTD
+405 IGEMSECTN

-475 IADINAMVKDMVQY
+475 IADINAMVKDMVSY
-489 SETAKESFDQIVQN
+489 SETAKASFDQIVAN
-503 TERVQDN
+503 TERVLDN

-531 LQNVSNSNQKINMSF
+531 LQNVSNSNQKINLSF
-546 AEMKQSNKLVSTDIS
+546 AEMKQSNKLVSKEIS
-561 KAVESSDELLVI
+561 KAVESSDDLLVVTDELLKKI
-573 TDDLLK
+573 RGEDK
-579 RIIGPENSS
+579 E
-588 KD
+588 

>member
-1 MKLKTIKQKL
+1 MKQRTIMSKIR
-11 NLYTGVVLAVV
+11 LYSITVMAVVLVLSAIMTGIYSRS
-22 FLVACIVAFMYSRTS
+22 ANRTRIVA
-37 NEKKVRA
+37 E
-44 QLEQIANQKNL
+44 LEQIANQKNL

-73 SPVIIDYFR
+73 SPVVVDYFLD
-82 NPTDEDLFDQA
+82 PKDDDLFEQA
-93 LKEFSAYQESFLGKA
+93 KKEIAAYQESFLGRT

-117 KFYSDLNYS
+117 KFYSDLKYS
-126 YTVNPDDPDSYWY
+126 YTLDPSNPDDYWW
-139 NMTLNE
+139 NMTMQE

-152 INYNSELKKT
+152 INYNKELGKT

-171 DEKDKPVGIVGTG
+171 DTKDNAIGIVGTG
-184 IPLSNFINEMYK
+184 IPLTEFVNDMYK
-196 NFDDRIQMYL
+196 NLPDGINMYL
-206 YNSSLEITGA
+206 YNNSLEVTGA
-216 RDSKILSDKP
+216 KDQKILTEKP
-226 QVTEFLPYLTEDKAL
+226 SITEFLPGLDNDKAL
-241 VEKPVHYKDHGEY
+241 TDKMISFTKKGEY
-254 YVAPVS
+254 VINPIK

-266 VLYRPQHAS
+266 VLFVPAQFS
-275 DILTYEGMVLGLIM
+275 DNFSKDVFLLGLILDIACLIIIVIFTV
-289 ILIAVVITVFF
+289 IL
-300 TYIIR
+300 YN
-305 KLMIQTT
+305 LMNRTT
-312 NHLDTT
+312 EHLDTT
-318 KEKASAQVELM
+318 KEKASVQVDLM

-343 DQFGTLIEHQINQIS
+343 EQFGNLIEHQINQIS
-358 TSVDNTTDLMNDL
+358 TSTENTIDLMNDL
-371 EAMNVLRKDSIDSTN
+371 EAMNILRKDSIDSTN
-386 DLADSSRVGNSHIA
+386 DLADSSRTGNEHIS

-405 IEEMSECTD
+405 IGEMSECTN

-475 IADINAMVKDMVQY
+475 IADINAMVKDMVSY
-489 SETAKESFDQIVQN
+489 SETAKASFDQIVAN
-503 TERVQDN
+503 TERVLDN

-531 LQNVSNSNQKINMSF
+531 LQNVSNSNQKINLSF
-546 AEMKQSNKLVSTDIS
+546 AEMKQSNKLVSKEIS
-561 KAVESSDELLVI
+561 KAVESSDDLLVVTDELLKKI
-573 TDDLLK
+573 RGEDK
-579 RIIGPENSS
+579 E
-588 KD
+588 

>member
-1 MKLKTIKQKL
+1 MKQRTIRSKIKL
-11 NLYTGVVLAVV
+11 YSITVMAVVLVLSAIMTGIYSRS
-22 FLVACIVAFMYSRTS
+22 ANRTRIVA
-37 NEKKVRA
+37 E
-44 QLEQIANQKNL
+44 LERIANQKNL

-62 SQIILALQMSK
+62 SQIILALQMAK
-73 SPVIIDYFR
+73 SPVVVDYFLD
-82 NPTDEDLFDQA
+82 PKDDDLFEQA
-93 LKEFSAYQESFLGKA
+93 KKEIAAYQESFLGRT

-126 YTVNPDDPDSYWY
+126 YTLDPSNPDDYWW
-139 NMTLNE
+139 NMTMKE

-152 INYNSELKKT
+152 INYNKELGKT

-171 DEKDKPVGIVGTG
+171 DTKDNAIGIVGTG
-184 IPLSNFINEMYK
+184 IPITEFVNDMYK
-196 NFDDRIQMYL
+196 NLPVGINMYL
-206 YNSSLEITGA
+206 YNNSLEVTGA
-216 RDSKILSDKP
+216 KDQKILAEKHSI
-226 QVTEFLPYLTEDKAL
+226 TEFLPGLDNDKAL
-241 VEKPVHYKDHGEY
+241 TDQMISFTKKGEY
-254 YVAPVS
+254 VINPIK

-266 VLYRPQHAS
+266 VLFVPAQFS
-275 DILTYEGMVLGLIM
+275 DNFSGDVFLFGLILDIVCLIIIVIFTV
-289 ILIAVVITVFF
+289 IL
-300 TYIIR
+300 YN
-305 KLMIQTT
+305 LMNRTT
-312 NHLDTT
+312 EHLDTT
-318 KEKASAQVELM
+318 KEKASVQVDLM

-343 DQFGTLIEHQINQIS
+343 EQFGNLIEHQINQIS
-358 TSVDNTTDLMNDL
+358 TSTENTNDLMNDL
-371 EAMNVLRKDSIDSTN
+371 EAMNILRKDSIDSTN
-386 DLADSSRVGNSHIA
+386 DLADSSRTGNEHIS

-405 IEEMSECTD
+405 IGEMSECTN

-475 IADINAMVKDMVQY
+475 IADINAMVKDMVSY
-489 SETAKESFDQIVQN
+489 SETAKASFDQIVAN

-531 LQNVSNSNQKINMSF
+531 LQNVSNSNQKINLSF
-546 AEMKQSNKLVSTDIS
+546 AEMKQSNKLVSKEIS
-561 KAVESSDELLVI
+561 KAVESSDALLVVTDELLKKI
-573 TDDLLK
+573 RGEDK
-579 RIIGPENSS
+579 E
-588 KD
+588 